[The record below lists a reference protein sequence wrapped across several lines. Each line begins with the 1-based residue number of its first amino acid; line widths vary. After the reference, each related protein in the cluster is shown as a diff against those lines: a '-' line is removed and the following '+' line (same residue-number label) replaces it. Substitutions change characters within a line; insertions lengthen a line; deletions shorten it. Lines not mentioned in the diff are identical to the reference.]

1 MAICQEPKKRKTKA
15 KKICSSKFIRL
26 QCFFKYALLYHLFLL
41 LDKLA
46 QRRISTEIAQTYRLP
61 FAEDIYMLFRI
72 VLQPFDGGGVMF
84 PRGLNLIGEVTHDE
98 EYYAHAED

>member
-1 MAICQEPKKRKTKA
+1 MDEPILAILP
-15 KKICSSKFIRL
+15 SSHQKV
-26 QCFFKYALLYHLFLL
+26 YHLFLL